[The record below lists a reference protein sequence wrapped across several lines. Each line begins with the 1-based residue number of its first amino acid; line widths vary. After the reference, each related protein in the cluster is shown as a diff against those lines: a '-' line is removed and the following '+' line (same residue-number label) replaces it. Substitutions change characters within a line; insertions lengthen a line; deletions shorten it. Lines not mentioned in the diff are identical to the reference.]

1 MLIPK
6 EGKNMITITEH
17 AGSKIKE
24 MMAGEEGTPFLR
36 VGVKEGGCSGFS
48 YGMGFDPE
56 KREEDV
62 ELNQHGIP
70 IVVDSESEK
79 YIKGTVIDFKESM
92 MGGGFTINNPNAT
105 ISCGCGSSFRTNEDA
120 GKPADC

>member
-1 MLIPK
+1 
-6 EGKNMITITEH
+6 MITITEN

-24 MMAGEEGTPFLR
+24 MIAAEEGNPFLR

-48 YGMGFDPE
+48 YGMGFDE
-56 KREEDV
+56 EVREGDT
-62 ELNQHGIP
+62 ELEQHGIA
-70 IVVDSESEK
+70 IVVDAESKK
-79 YIKGTVIDFKESM
+79 YLSGTVIDFKESM

-105 ISCGCGSSFRTNEDA
+105 ASCGCGSSFRTATDE

>member
-1 MLIPK
+1 
-6 EGKNMITITEH
+6 MITITEN

-24 MMAGEEGTPFLR
+24 MIAAEEGNPFLR

-48 YGMGFDPE
+48 YGMGFDE
-56 KREEDV
+56 EVREGDT
-62 ELNQHGIP
+62 ELTQHGIP
-70 IVVDSESEK
+70 IVVDAESKK
-79 YIKGTVIDFKESM
+79 YLAGTVIDFKESM

-105 ISCGCGSSFRTNEDA
+105 VSCGCGSSFRTATDE